1 MKYPREVWAGSHIR
15 NAPQMKRKVVLARN
29 DYAEFVNAQNNRT
42 NVYTTVYDFEHF
54 SEKAKVESSV
64 IIDRVFLDFD
74 AHKDDLDLAWRDVKK
89 VMELVIN
96 KQYKYTLFFSGR
108 GFHLFLFGKRTQ
120 TMRNVQTFFR
130 EIKQY
135 LVSKV
140 GENNSLDERVGQ
152 TTRLR
157 RVPNTVNM
165 SSSDSNGN
173 PYYCIPLVEDD
184 LSNDIESILSLASS
198 PRHIPF
204 QKGGKNEVVFPDAPP
219 IEAIGGEISVPKTI
233 GKLPMLPCL
242 HNAVMTENP
251 SHMSRAYLVSWYRDL
266 ISGYRDIN
274 TSQEKMNVLDLVVEE
289 LERVFA
295 DSDSIWLD
303 WDKLET
309 KKHARFTV
317 FNNYNTPHCDK
328 LISEGYCVGKCWRYH
343 GANN

>member
-1 MKYPREVWAGSHIR
+1 
-15 NAPQMKRKVVLARN
+15 MKRKKMTQKN
-29 DYAEFVNAQNNRT
+29 DYIQFVQSHNNKT
-42 NVYTTVYDFEHF
+42 NVYTTVYDFEYF
-54 SEKAKVESSV
+54 TEKMPIESSV
-64 IIDRVFLDFD
+64 IIDRIFLDFD
-74 AHKDDLDLAWRDVKK
+74 AHTDELDLAWRDVKQ
-89 VMELVIN
+89 VMELVLS

-108 GFHLFLFGKRTQ
+108 GFHLFLFGKRATN
-120 TMRNVQTFFR
+120 MRNVQTLFR

-140 GENNSLDERVGQ
+140 GKNNTLDERVGQ

-165 SSSDSNGN
+165 SSSDINGN
-173 PYYCIPLVEDD
+173 PYYCIPLIEDD
-184 LSNDIESILSLASS
+184 LSSDVESILALASR

-204 QKGGKNEVVFPDAPP
+204 KKGGKIEVVFPDAPP

-266 ISGYRDIN
+266 ISGYRDLN
-274 TSQEKMNVLDLVVEE
+274 NSAEKMKVLDLVVEE

-343 GANN
+343 NASN